1 MADVVADIDWV
12 ARAQALAPAIAAA
25 IPRIDA
31 EGKLPPE
38 LDAALHAAGMYRLLI
53 PRSCGGV
60 ELDPVTFAGVIAT
73 IASSDASTA
82 WVLGQVN
89 GAAMSAA
96 YLELDD
102 AREIFAAPGAVLAW
116 GPPAAGARHHATI
129 VEGGY
134 RVTGTWQFASGSR
147 QANWLGG
154 LCLVCDPDGTERM
167 GPSGRPQTRTVLFP
181 KAAATIT
188 DTWQV
193 AGLRGTGSDQYAVTE
208 LFVPAGRAFE
218 RGRGGWREPGP
229 LYRLSTVY
237 LHAVAFGAV
246 ALGIARAALDALV
259 ELARHKKPARGN
271 FGQALRENNAVQ
283 GRIGLAEAQLR
294 AARSYLLEA
303 ARAGYAEAATMT
315 EGTVGTESRIDMR
328 AASTLAIALAEQVVD
343 AAYRQAG
350 ATAIFNAQPFERRFR
365 DMHAVTQQIQGH
377 FSNFETIGQYRLG
390 LPFDLSI

>member
-1 MADVVADIDWV
+1 MAEIDWL
-12 ARAQALAPAIAAA
+12 ARVRGLAPAIAAA
-25 IPRIDA
+25 IPHIDA
-31 EGKLPPE
+31 GGKLPDE

-53 PRSCGGV
+53 PHSCGGA
-60 ELDPVTFAGVIAT
+60 ELDPVTFAEIIEAVAT
-73 IASSDASTA
+73 HDASTA

-96 YLELDD
+96 YLELDV
-102 AREIFAAPGAVLAW
+102 AREIFAASPAVLAW
-116 GPPAAGARHHATI
+116 GPPAADSPHHATI

-154 LCLVCDPDGTERM
+154 LCLVCEPDGSQRTNAN
-167 GPSGRPQTRTVLFP
+167 GRPQTRTVLFP
-181 KAAATIT
+181 KANAVIT

-193 AGLRGTGSDQYAVTE
+193 VGLRGTGSDQYAVTD
-208 LFVPAGRAFE
+208 LFVPAGRTFQ
-218 RGRGGWREPGP
+218 RDRGGWSEPGP

-246 ALGIARAALDALV
+246 ALGIARASLDAFV

-271 FGQALRENNAVQ
+271 FGQPLRENNAVQ

-294 AARSYLLEA
+294 AARAYLLGA
-303 ARAGYAEAATMT
+303 ARAGYAEAATLT

-328 AASTLAIALAEQVVD
+328 AASTLAINLAEQVVD
-343 AAYRQAG
+343 IAYRLAG
-350 ATAIFNAQPFERRFR
+350 ATAIFDAQPFERRFR

-377 FSNFETIGQYRLG
+377 FSNYETLGQYRLG